1 MISNTQPEITN
12 ETLAVVSDSAEIL
25 TADCDVNRSG
35 TVDANNAQ
43 LVYDLYM
50 GTYTNFDVVS
60 MNKFLLADTN
70 HSCMV
75 ETNDAIVV
83 VDEILKQ

>member
-1 MISNTQPEITN
+1 
-12 ETLAVVSDSAEIL
+12 
-25 TADCDVNRSG
+25 
-35 TVDANNAQ
+35 
-43 LVYDLYM
+43 M

-70 HSCMV
+70 HSGTV